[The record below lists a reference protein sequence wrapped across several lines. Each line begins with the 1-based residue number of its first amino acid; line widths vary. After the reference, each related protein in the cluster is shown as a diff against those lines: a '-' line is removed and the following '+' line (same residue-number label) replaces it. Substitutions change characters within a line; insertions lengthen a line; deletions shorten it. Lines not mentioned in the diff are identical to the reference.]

1 MKSNRWVGNETTRS
15 RSNPVFCNT
24 TRTTNENLVKQH
36 LISQEK
42 DRRDECDEEVKQE
55 QPGGDTP
62 QRLLPLSLWCWP
74 WQTPIPAP
82 HHASSLS
89 HRSVKQPAWQKSALI
104 HPSPVCFHSNPIQV
118 CFGSR
123 AGEGWQFGFGC
134 VDVFFLLHVL
144 IDRCDIVAWEHSR
157 LPVVRSFPP
166 VGVGVVQHL
175 DKSTAAEAWL
185 AVLLC
190 VEVKQCL
197 WNVTERRKRQ
207 KRGHR
212 EDTEWTM
219 HILSTQPN
227 TASLLIVTRNCRLQ
241 LKLQTLR
248 YKMYCITK
256 PTQCKRQMLPTA
268 PLNPAQI
275 CIAHTHAH
283 THTQHKTLK

>member
-1 MKSNRWVGNETTRS
+1 MHVKHAASNTYIRIILRKKKTACCPLEFNMKSNRWVGNETTRS

-190 VEVKQCL
+190 VEVKQRL

-219 HILSTQPN
+219 HILSMID
-227 TASLLIVTRNCRLQ
+227 TAKYCKFAYCYQ
-241 LKLQTLR
+241 KLQTA
-248 YKMYCITK
+248 IE
-256 PTQCKRQMLPTA
+256 TA
-268 PLNPAQI
+268 D
-275 CIAHTHAH
+275 IA
-283 THTQHKTLK
+283 L